1 MVKARKSPEKSFFRA
16 LRHGFQSAV
25 ARLVLIG
32 FVDTGIE
39 SAQNQQPM
47 RVRDMI
53 LYLWWNNT
61 TKEERTN
68 FLFPYI
74 WQW

>member
-1 MVKARKSPEKSFFRA
+1 MVRKSPEKSFFRA

-32 FVDTGIE
+32 YVNTSIE

-61 TKEERTN
+61 TKE
-68 FLFPYI
+68 
-74 WQW
+74 